1 MTPTRIARK
10 ILFASTF
17 ALTTACASIS
27 SHHSTGDADPDRG
40 HGSDVI
46 TGEELRR
53 LTGGTS
59 LFDALEAVRPRF
71 LHSRGS
77 VSAVSID
84 GSPPTADQS
93 VLQSIPVADVKEAR
107 FIRGAGRSGVASM
120 QPDGSIVVGDLIVV
134 ATKKGSD

>member
-10 ILFASTF
+10 RLFASVI

-27 SHHSTGDADPDRG
+27 SQHAASDADRDRG
-40 HGSDVI
+40 HASEVI
-46 TGEELRR
+46 TGEELLRVAR
-53 LTGGTS
+53 GKS

-107 FIRGAGRSGVASM
+107 FIRGAGRTGVAAM
-120 QPDGSIVVGDLIVV
+120 RPDGSIVVGDLIVV
-134 ATKKGSD
+134 ATKRGSD